1 MTSRTL
7 LNLAL
12 LLIVLILVAVVVLE
26 PGKTPELEAVL
37 LTDLKDSEVSKIK
50 IVRKD
55 KDTIELEKKSGH
67 WQMFTPYTLAAND
80 YKVESVLKLLK
91 TESADQYDISD
102 LDPARFDRQTP
113 AVSI

>member
-26 PGKTPELEAVL
+26 PGKAPEPEAVL
-37 LTDLKDSEVSKIK
+37 LTDLKDSDVSKIK

-55 KDTIELEKKSGH
+55 KDTIELEKKIR
-67 WQMFTPYTLAAND
+67 PLAN
-80 YKVESVLKLLK
+80 
-91 TESADQYDISD
+91 
-102 LDPARFDRQTP
+102 ARAVQTARQ
-113 AVSI
+113 